1 MQSRRRG
8 QDHSFLRRLVLAF
21 SIVLLQ
27 MLLELVLAPI
37 AAAQITTAEIQGA
50 VRDTRGDAVS
60 QARIEAKN
68 NQTGQIFQTTAIDA
82 GVYLLRSLPLGAY
95 TMTVETTG
103 FKRFVRSGIELVA
116 GQSLR
121 LDVTLEVGAMAETIT
136 VNEQITAVNTTTS
149 TLDSLIDQ
157 KKLVELPLNGR
168 NILGLAALSAGVT
181 RTSLASTDP
190 SFGQQ
195 NINVNGGRSNS
206 TNIVLDGALMQYAHR
221 GQGLISPS
229 PDAVQELRVITSGL
243 NAEYGRGSAVISAVT
258 RSGTNEFH
266 GSLWEF
272 FRNDALDARSFFSS
286 SVPKLRY
293 NQFGGAM
300 GGPIRR
306 NKAFFFGTYQRLERR
321 SDVVVSSAFP
331 PTAAERQGNFSNTLG
346 AVPIDPL
353 TKARFPNDQ
362 IPAARLDPVALKLM
376 ERFPLPNRED
386 GRYVAQRA
394 IATTGSQ
401 VMSRVDYDFSNSART
416 SARYFLDQPASV
428 NPFPAGSNIDTFATS
443 DTSNRSQSITLTHA
457 QQISP
462 ITLLSVRISFSRFR
476 YSELNR
482 VRTTLAD
489 LGSNFVTGGGPG
501 SLPIL
506 SVTGRVSAGGA
517 REGVRAGE
525 TRELGADMSRSWGA
539 HEIKFGFA
547 LQNIIY
553 RLNNSGRSYGEF
565 AFNGSFSRNALADF
579 LLGQAAQLRQE
590 LFLDINSYYWNQA
603 YFIQDRWRVT
613 RRLTVSAGLRWEL
626 FSPWRTPGGGNG
638 GFRPG
643 VTSHL
648 IPKAPAGLIYQ
659 EDPEFPLQ
667 ANNFNLG
674 PRFGFALDVFG
685 NGKTSVRGSYG
696 ITYDPL
702 IGQIG
707 GSQNIPPYGADINTT
722 NVGPLTDPQRFI
734 EVPFGKPVD
743 LVNPQIAFP
752 ISLTKSYDPIIRTP
766 YIQNINFTVEQALP
780 GDTTV
785 QVSYVSSLG
794 RKLPNGR
801 QANYAIY
808 GPGATIRNTDARR
821 IYAPIFASI
830 NEYYT
835 AANSNYHALQIA
847 ANKRFSRGVN
857 FQLNYA
863 WAKAIDEGSTS
874 ETADNYSQQDP
885 LNRRG
890 DRGLGD
896 FDMRHRLTSSW
907 IYEIPTP
914 QMRNKFLPLVFRG
927 WQVSGTLFLSSGTPF
942 TVVSG
947 VDRSLQGV
955 GRDRPDLL
963 GDPRLSN
970 DRPRSEKLARYFDIS
985 KLALNPEGQFGSSGR
1000 NILIGPGAAALNLG
1014 LSKRFPL
1021 GREDK
1026 GLQFRAEAFNALNQ
1040 PDFGNPGSN
1049 LSAPANFG
1057 RITSA
1062 GPGRTIQL
1070 ALKLEF

>member
-1 MQSRRRG
+1 MHPCRRV
-8 QDHSFLRRLVLAF
+8 QKYSPLRSLALAI
-21 SIVLLQ
+21 SVLLSPALFQ
-27 MLLELVLAPI
+27 LVLAPV

-50 VRDTRGDAVS
+50 VSDS
-60 QARIEAKN
+60 QGHGVPNAKIEARN
-68 NQTGQIFQTTAIDA
+68 NQTGQKFLTTANDA
-82 GVYLLRSLPLGAY
+82 GAYLVRSLPLGAY
-95 TMTVETTG
+95 TVTVESAG
-103 FKRFVRSGIELVA
+103 FKRFVRGGIELA
-116 GQSLR
+116 GGQTLR
-121 LDVTLEVGAMAETIT
+121 LDVALEVGAMAETIT
-136 VNEQITAVNTTTS
+136 VTDQLSAVNTTTS

-168 NILGLAALSAGVT
+168 NILSLAALSAGVT
-181 RTSLASTDP
+181 RTALASNDP
-190 SFGQQ
+190 SFNQQ

-272 FRNDALDARSFFSS
+272 FRNDALDARSFFAA

-293 NQFGGAM
+293 NQFGGAI
-300 GGPIRR
+300 GGPIRK
-306 NKAFFFGTYQRLERR
+306 NKAFFFGSYQRLERR

-331 PTAAERQGNFSNTLG
+331 PTAAERQGDFSHTIG
-346 AVPIDPL
+346 AAPVDPL
-353 TKARFPNDQ
+353 TNQPFPKAQ

-376 ERFPLPNRED
+376 ERFPLPNRAD

-394 IATTGSQ
+394 IATSGDQ
-401 VMSRVDYDFSNSART
+401 VMSRVDYDFSSSART
-416 SARYFLDQPASV
+416 SVRYFLDQPASV

-462 ITLLSVRISFSRFR
+462 TTLLSGRVSFSRFR

-482 VRTTLAD
+482 DRTTLAD

-506 SVTGRVSAGGA
+506 SVTGRVSAAGA

-525 TRELGADMSRSWGA
+525 TRELGADLSRFWGA

-553 RLNNSGRSYGEF
+553 RLNNSGRSYGQF

-579 LLGQAAQLRQE
+579 LLGQAAQFRQE

-603 YFIQDRWRVT
+603 YFIQDRWRAT
-613 RRLTVSAGLRWEL
+613 RRLTLSAGLRWEL
-626 FSPWRTPGGGNG
+626 FSPWRTPGGRNG
-638 GFRPG
+638 DFLPG
-643 VTSHL
+643 ASSRF

-659 EDPEFPLQ
+659 EDPEFPLHG
-667 ANNFNLG
+667 NNLNLG

-685 NGKTSVRGSYG
+685 NGKTSVCASYG

-702 IGQIG
+702 IGQVG
-707 GSQNIPPYGADINTT
+707 GSQNIPPFGADINTT

-734 EVPFGKPVD
+734 QVPYGRPVD
-743 LVNPQIAFP
+743 LVNPQFAFP

-766 YIQNINFTVEQALP
+766 YIQNINFTVEQSLP

-785 QVSYVSSLG
+785 QASYVSSLG

-808 GPGATIRNTDARR
+808 GPGATLPNTDARR
-821 IYAPIFASI
+821 IYAPNFASI

-835 AANSNYHALQIA
+835 AANSNYHALQVA

-863 WAKAIDEGSTS
+863 WARAIDEGSTS
-874 ETADNYSQQDP
+874 EVADNYGQQDP

-896 FDMRHRLTSSW
+896 FDTRHRLTASW
-907 IYEIPTP
+907 IYEIPAP
-914 QMRNKFLPLVFRG
+914 RMQNKVLPLVIGG
-927 WQVSGTLFLSSGTPF
+927 WQVSGILVLSSGTPF

-963 GDPRLSN
+963 GDPRLSA
-970 DRPRSEKLARYFDIS
+970 DRPRGEKLARYFDTS
-985 KLALNPEGQFGSSGR
+985 KFALNRAGQFGSSGR
-1000 NILIGPGAAALNLG
+1000 NILIGPGTATLNLG

-1021 GREDK
+1021 GREGK
-1026 GLQFRAEAFNALNQ
+1026 GLQFRAEAFNALNR
-1040 PDFGNPGSN
+1040 PDFGNPGAN

-1062 GPGRTIQL
+1062 GPGRAMQL

>member
-1 MQSRRRG
+1 MHPCKRVQK
-8 QDHSFLRRLVLAF
+8 HSSLRRLAL
-21 SIVLLQ
+21 SISFLLSVALFQ
-27 MLLELVLAPI
+27 FVLAPV

-50 VRDTRGDAVS
+50 VNDS
-60 QARIEAKN
+60 QGHGVHKARIEARN
-68 NQTGQIFQTTAIDA
+68 SQTGQTFLTSANDA
-82 GVYLLRSLPLGAY
+82 GAYLVRALPLGAY
-95 TMTVETTG
+95 TVTIESTG

-116 GQSLR
+116 GQTLR
-121 LDVTLEVGAMAETIT
+121 LDVVLEVGAMAETIT
-136 VNEQITAVNTTTS
+136 VSDRIAAVNTTTS

-168 NILGLAALSAGVT
+168 NILSLAALSAGVT

-190 SFGQQ
+190 SFNQQ

-229 PDAVQELRVITSGL
+229 PDAVQEVRVITSGL
-243 NAEYGRGSAVISAVT
+243 SAEYGRGSAVISAVT
-258 RSGTNEFH
+258 RSGTNELH

-272 FRNDALDARSFFSS
+272 FRNDALDARSFFAA

-293 NQFGGAM
+293 NQFGGAI
-300 GGPIRR
+300 GGPIRQ

-321 SDVVVSSAFP
+321 SEVVVSSAFP
-331 PTAAERQGNFSNTLG
+331 PTAEERQGDFSRTIG
-346 AVPIDPL
+346 AAPIDPL
-353 TKARFPNDQ
+353 TRQPFPNAR
-362 IPAARLDPVALKLM
+362 IPASRLDPVALKLM
-376 ERFPLPNRED
+376 ERFPLPNRAD
-386 GRYVAQRA
+386 GRYVAQTP
-394 IATTGSQ
+394 IATSSDQ
-401 VMSRVDYDFSNSART
+401 VMSRIDYDFSSSART
-416 SARYFLDQPASV
+416 SARYFLDQPISP
-428 NPFPAGSNIDTFATS
+428 NPFPAGSNIDNFATS
-443 DTSNRSQSITLTHA
+443 DTSNRSQSITLTHL

-462 ITLLSVRISFSRFR
+462 ITFLSGRLSFSRFR

-482 VRTTLAD
+482 DRTTLAD
-489 LGSNFVTGGGPG
+489 LGSKFITGGGPG

-506 SVTGRVSAGGA
+506 SVTGRVSAAGA

-525 TRELGADMSRSWGA
+525 TRELGADLSRTRGA

-579 LLGQAAQLRQE
+579 MLGQAAQFRQE
-590 LFLDINSYYWNQA
+590 LFLDINSSYWNQA
-603 YFIQDRWRVT
+603 YFVQDRWRAT
-613 RRLTVSAGLRWEL
+613 RKLTLSAGLRWEL
-626 FSPWRTPGGGNG
+626 FSPWRTPGGRNG
-638 GFRPG
+638 GFLPG
-643 VTSHL
+643 VSSRF

-659 EDPEFPLQ
+659 EDAEFPLQ
-667 ANNFNLG
+667 ARNLNLG

-702 IGQIG
+702 IGQVG
-707 GSQNIPPYGADINTT
+707 GAQNIPPFGADINTT

-734 EVPFGKPVD
+734 QVPYGKPVD
-743 LVNPQIAFP
+743 LVNPQFTFP
-752 ISLTKSYDPIIRTP
+752 IFLTKSYDPVIRTP

-785 QVSYVSSLG
+785 QASYVSSLG
-794 RKLPNGR
+794 RKIPNGR

-808 GPGATIRNTDARR
+808 GPGATLQNTDARR
-821 IYAPIFASI
+821 IYAPNFASI

-835 AANSNYHALQIA
+835 AANSNYHALQVA

-874 ETADNYSQQDP
+874 EIADNYGQQDP
-885 LNRRG
+885 LNRRA

-896 FDMRHRLTSSW
+896 FDIRHRLTASW
-907 IYEIPTP
+907 IYEIPAP
-914 QMRNKFLPLVFRG
+914 RMQNKVLPLVIGG
-927 WQVSGTLFLSSGTPF
+927 WQVSGILFLSSGTPF

-947 VDRSLQGV
+947 VDRSLRGV
-955 GRDRPDLL
+955 GRDRPDLT
-963 GDPRLSN
+963 GDPQLSA
-970 DRPRSEKLARYFDIS
+970 DRPRGEKLARYFDTS
-985 KLALNPEGQFGSSGR
+985 KFALNRAGEFGSSGR
-1000 NILIGPGAAALNLG
+1000 NTLTGPGTATLNLG

-1021 GREDK
+1021 GWEGKR
-1026 GLQFRAEAFNALNQ
+1026 LQFRAEAFNALNR
-1040 PDFGNPGSN
+1040 PDFGNPGAN

-1062 GPGRTIQL
+1062 GPGRAVQL